1 MVRFPMRSPT
11 GRRMTNWSTG
21 LRRNILECLCLTRH
35 RFLTCPR
42 MSQRHW
48 SHCPST
54 AEPVVEELQEDAQA
68 AVEEPPVDAKTHR
81 ARKRSSA
88 ASAVSDEL
96 AAGSSS
102 VVVDDDTSRENSR
115 KPIVYSGSAHEIEG
129 IGPEPIL
136 IQHAAP
142 PPMRQTPVTDSIEAG
157 PQCNGPRRGRPSAP
171 TVARIHWVVQGPNEL
186 GFSREH
192 LPTNTVLRKN
202 DKRRGDRAHPSTR
215 TQHLTGDYAQHL
227 PRLRLMGCVC
237 FHHCFFC

>member
-1 MVRFPMRSPT
+1 MWNRST
-11 GRRMTNWSTG
+11 A

-35 RFLTCPR
+35 RFWTCPR

-68 AVEEPPVDAKTHR
+68 AVEEPPVGAKMHR
-81 ARKRSSA
+81 PRKRSSA
-88 ASAVSDEL
+88 ASAVPDEL

-102 VVVDDDTSRENSR
+102 VVVDYDTSRENSR
-115 KPIVYSGSAHEIEG
+115 KPIVYSGSAHEIER

-142 PPMRQTPVTDSIEAG
+142 PPTRQTPVTDFFEAG
-157 PQCNGPRRGRPSAP
+157 PQCNGPRRERPSAP
-171 TVARIHWVVQGPNEL
+171 TVALVHRVVQGRTEL

-192 LPTNTVLRKN
+192 PPTNTLLRKMTTE
-202 DKRRGDRAHPSTR
+202 GGTAHI
-215 TQHLTGDYAQHL
+215 L
-227 PRLRLMGCVC
+227 PPGHNISLETTHNICHGYG
-237 FHHCFFC
+237 